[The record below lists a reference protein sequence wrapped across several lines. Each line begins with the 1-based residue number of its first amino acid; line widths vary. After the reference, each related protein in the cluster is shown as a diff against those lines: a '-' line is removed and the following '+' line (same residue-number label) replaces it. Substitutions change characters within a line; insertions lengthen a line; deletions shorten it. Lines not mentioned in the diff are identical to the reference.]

1 MNRYILFPEFRDH
14 EATREEVNS
23 AIMGLLAGSQM
34 AVHLLKLTEGSD
46 HLLGEVFP
54 KIPHIKR
61 FNLTT
66 GAASHIL
73 NAAESHLGA
82 MAVPYVLG
90 AHEDYMKACLRL
102 VERHTGVNLGA
113 SNVRSANQHGK
124 LEDTAT
130 LKFSTDTL
138 DQFHLVRKMRNCTI
152 HAGGLADKTLENHC
166 TSMSSRARA
175 GWQRLTGYEP
185 NFTAGHESIKFGHRE
200 TVAALAITKNL
211 ARQANEILQSAI
223 PRAAWG
229 EILMGDLD
237 EFGPGLPKDP
247 SERLRKVRGYARFH
261 YSALKF
267 TGQELATF
275 NSGYKK

>member
-1 MNRYILFPEFRDH
+1 MNKYVYFPEFRDH
-14 EATREEVNS
+14 DATREEVNS

-46 HLLGEVFP
+46 HLLAEVFP
-54 KIPHIKR
+54 QIPHIKR

-66 GAASHIL
+66 SAASDIL
-73 NAAESHLGA
+73 RAAESHLGA

-90 AHEDYMKACLRL
+90 AHEDYMKSCLRL
-102 VERHTGVNLGA
+102 VERYTGVNLGA

-124 LEDTAT
+124 LEGTST
-130 LKFSTDTL
+130 LKFSADSL

-152 HAGGLADKTLENHC
+152 HAGGLSDRTLENHC
-166 TSMSSRARA
+166 TNMSSRARA
-175 GWQRLTGYEP
+175 GWKRLAGYEP
-185 NFTAGHESIKFGHRE
+185 SFSAGHDEVKFGHRE

-223 PRAAWG
+223 PRPAWG
-229 EILMGDLD
+229 EILMRDLD
-237 EFGPGLPKDP
+237 EVGSGLPKDP

-261 YSALKF
+261 YSALNF
-267 TGQELATF
+267 TDQEIVTF
-275 NSGYKK
+275 NSAYHK